1 MSKRQKRRSHNSN
14 RPSISTPAV
23 VTNQPGSITS
33 QPAASSSWSPQR
45 GLNQAADFNPDYS
58 AVKKDLK
65 RIGLLAGSFFVILI
79 ALTFILR

>member
-1 MSKRQKRRSHNSN
+1 MSKRQKRRASKGN
-14 RPSISTPAV
+14 RPAIPAPATT
-23 VTNQPGSITS
+23 TNQP
-33 QPAASSSWSPQR
+33 AAATSWSPQR
-45 GLNQAADFNPDYS
+45 GLNQTADFNPDYS

>member
-1 MSKRQKRRSHNSN
+1 MSKRQKRRVSKGS
-14 RPSISTPAV
+14 RPAITTPAISS
-23 VTNQPGSITS
+23 N
-33 QPAASSSWSPQR
+33 QPAAASSWSPQR
-45 GLNQAADFNPDYS
+45 GLNPATEFNPDYS